1 MSQGCLETIPE
12 DIDAARE
19 LLQYGSRA
27 TDLEALIALG
37 GEEGDTRELV
47 LADIQRVMDDVDT
60 VEEKEQ
66 LERRERLRLVA
77 KVRWESLSLVQKD
90 L

>member
-1 MSQGCLETIPE
+1 M
-12 DIDAARE
+12 
-19 LLQYGSRA
+19 
-27 TDLEALIALG
+27 
-37 GEEGDTRELV
+37 

-77 KVRWESLSLVQKD
+77 KVRWEFLSLVPPSTAA
-90 L
+90 